1 MGIFNN
7 MEELQKI
14 LEEFDRKNLQRY
26 EDQMKILSSI
36 NDRIIESFNRLGN
49 LEKEISDLRKQLP
62 TGSPAE
68 NDLDFSGSA
77 EACPAFDASASQSDI
92 FLKSISE
99 EPVSAYSAFESSIC
113 YFGQPTTMGFS
124 LKNEIK
130 SGPADPKVL
139 YEVKTTSPDTAVFIP
154 IIEKY
159 QRFRSNIYSLLQP
172 VCDIAGCEP
181 VDSNFMIV
189 DSSNPGE
196 LRLDDDSWVVTKR
209 CRIEFK

>member
-26 EDQMKILSSI
+26 EDLMKILSSM
-36 NDRIIESFNRLGN
+36 NDCIIESFKRLDE
-49 LEKEISDLRKQLP
+49 LKKEISDLRELLP
-62 TGSPAE
+62 TGAPKE
-68 NDLDFSGSA
+68 NDLDFGESA
-77 EACPAFDASASQSDI
+77 EVCPAFDFSSSQSDS

-99 EPVSAYSAFESSIC
+99 EPVAYPAFELSIY

-139 YEVKTTSPDTAVFIP
+139 YEVRTTSPDTAVFIP

-189 DSSNPGE
+189 DPANPGE

-209 CRIEFK
+209 CPIEFR